1 MANRRFTVRAVYDDE
16 AGVFYT
22 QSDIVGLHVEAKTL
36 EDVEDL
42 VLSLAPELIV
52 ANHLTKPDLVGRSIA
67 DLIPMIVFER
77 PALA

>member
-22 QSDIVGLHVEAKTL
+22 QSDIVGLHVEAQSL
-36 EDVEDL
+36 EEVEDL
-42 VLSLAPELIV
+42 VLSLAPDLIV
-52 ANHLTKPDLVGRSIA
+52 ANHLTKPDLMGRSLA
-67 DLIPMIVFER
+67 DFIPMIVFER